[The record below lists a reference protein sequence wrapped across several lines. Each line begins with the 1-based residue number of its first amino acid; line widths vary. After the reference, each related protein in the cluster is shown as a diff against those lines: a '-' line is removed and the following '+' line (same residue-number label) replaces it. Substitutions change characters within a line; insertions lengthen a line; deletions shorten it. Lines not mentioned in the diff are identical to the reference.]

1 MCKWFMTHF
10 WSVPC
15 PAKAWQH
22 FAALPVRSSGCTC
35 QLWHISRDSRF
46 STRNI
51 LQHRRVRVDPVDTG
65 QHEPIPRSLS
75 DCCFF
80 LMACLSSQ
88 CVHFHTHLHM
98 NTHLMYAGKL
108 YCFFFCILQLQ
119 SVVIFSLLWHLG
131 VLWLSESSGNLD
143 RLIRLVIVDEF
154 VYMLNL
160 CFFFVLCVSVCC
172 MRLSSMMLLLF
183 FACFVCLCVLCCFVL
198 SVCVGP
204 TPAYSCKKQN
214 SWRESGTGS
223 TPQSLSTPS
232 QTPPSTRPTFIRRR
246 RVRHGRPTG
255 PSPLRLPASP
265 PRPPHRH
272 PRHRPRRA
280 AAGLPSKSRR
290 SRGSRRRRERTQTQ
304 KTVQSSAW
312 LKVNKPRQTK
322 PLQRQ
327 KVRLHAEFLPFFPFS
342 LSLSVDTDNHK
353 ISLPWLWTHYLS
365 FLFFKFNLSL
375 CHHVW
380 PLKVINSLT
389 AKCCLTV
396 ALNISGTRRN
406 VQEHV
411 ACRLSCINLSR
422 VNSTLNANCKSLVLK
437 MLCSLV

>member
-1 MCKWFMTHF
+1 MSLFICLTFAFFCPLCVCVLHA
-10 WSVPC
+10 SVFYD
-15 PAKAWQH
+15 A
-22 FAALPVRSSGCTC
+22 FAVLCM
-35 QLWHISRDSRF
+35 L
-46 STRNI
+46 
-51 LQHRRVRVDPVDTG
+51 
-65 QHEPIPRSLS
+65 
-75 DCCFF
+75 
-80 LMACLSSQ
+80 CLSM
-88 CVHFHTHLHM
+88 C
-98 NTHLMYAGKL
+98 A
-108 YCFFFCILQLQ
+108 
-119 SVVIFSLLWHLG
+119 
-131 VLWLSESSGNLD
+131 
-143 RLIRLVIVDEF
+143 
-154 VYMLNL
+154 
-160 CFFFVLCVSVCC
+160 
-172 MRLSSMMLLLF
+172 LLF
-183 FACFVCLCVLCCFVL
+183 CFVCVCVC
-198 SVCVGP
+198 VCVGP

-265 PRPPHRH
+265 PRPPHRR

-353 ISLPWLWTHYLS
+353 ISLP
-365 FLFFKFNLSL
+365 
-375 CHHVW
+375 
-380 PLKVINSLT
+380 
-389 AKCCLTV
+389 
-396 ALNISGTRRN
+396 
-406 VQEHV
+406 
-411 ACRLSCINLSR
+411 
-422 VNSTLNANCKSLVLK
+422 
-437 MLCSLV
+437 